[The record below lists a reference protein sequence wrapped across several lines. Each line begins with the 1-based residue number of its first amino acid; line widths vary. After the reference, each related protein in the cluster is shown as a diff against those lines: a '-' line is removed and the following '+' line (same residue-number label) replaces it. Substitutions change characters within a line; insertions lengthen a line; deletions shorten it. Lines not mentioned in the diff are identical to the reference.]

1 MRGSGEHSL
10 SQLSAIQTF
19 RSGSKLIRF
28 LCEVRQ
34 VLPLSRHFHEH
45 VFNYGCSCLFIR
57 QTYMLDR
64 IGSGR
69 LRTLA
74 IEELKE
80 ALHGHLHG

>member
-1 MRGSGEHSL
+1 MRLVFAGTPEPAL
-10 SQLSAIQTF
+10 PALDAERLLDAMTLDKKA
-19 RSGSKLIRF
+19 RSGAITI
-28 LCEVRQ
+28 V
-34 VLPLSRHFHEH
+34 
-45 VFNYGCSCLFIR
+45 
-57 QTYMLDR
+57 TLDR